1 MEKMVSFPLKNSIV
15 LSPILD
21 CHWLTKKVPLLI
33 HFQTMIFLIGGL
45 FMNKQNDEK
54 IREVFKAV
62 LMKIGKKILEGRIF
76 DLMRISKP
84 IQICYPLSFLEAI
97 AKYPFSYV
105 FILIY
110 FKK

>member
-1 MEKMVSFPLKNSIV
+1 
-15 LSPILD
+15 
-21 CHWLTKKVPLLI
+21 
-33 HFQTMIFLIGGL
+33 MIFLIGGL